1 MRYDLKTRMQ
11 NEVIVR
17 QELHYR
23 GEMIGLHDTMM
34 PFSDSDTIR
43 EVSGSADYLRSNG
56 RIGNR
61 KGIHNV
67 IENTLLTHTEDDD
80 DSTIR

>member
-1 MRYDLKTRMQ
+1 MRYDLKTRTQ

-23 GEMIGLHDTMM
+23 GEMIGLHDTIM
-34 PFSDSDTIR
+34 PFSDSDTIQ

-56 RIGNR
+56 KVGNR
-61 KGIHNV
+61 RGIHNV
-67 IENTLLTHTEDDD
+67 IENTLLTHGEDDNG
-80 DSTIR
+80 

>member
-1 MRYDLKTRMQ
+1 MRYDLKTRVQ

-34 PFSDSDTIR
+34 PFSDSDTIQ
-43 EVSGSADYLRSNG
+43 EVSGSADYLCNNG
-56 RIGNR
+56 KIGNR
-61 KGIHNV
+61 RGIHNV
-67 IENTLLTHTEDDD
+67 IENTLLTHTDDD
-80 DSTIR
+80 DNSTI